1 MFNLEKKIDT
11 EQKFANLVYKD
22 FQTKRFGLTPCC
34 DVEIDEIKL
43 RKYLCD
49 YQEQKEHDD
58 ALEPTPDL
66 DITVVDC
73 DAVVPVPDPTPPDD
87 TPFPEPVELCRSIY
101 LNGIDQRIFLDGA
114 GDPYTNFNFN
124 KTHSHSIWV
133 KLPIPF
139 ITPRGYTRDYVFYS
153 RLTLTGTNAFGTGMV
168 FGYRQNV
175 DGLGNITGFLIYGL
189 YDNDPNN
196 TLEKAVI
203 VSLPT
208 NTWLNL
214 TVTSD
219 GLTAAGTRFY
229 TNGVEQ
235 TNVGGTRE
243 TLSSLI
249 TYNADAD
256 YEIGSITHRIAEV
269 GAMYSE
275 FLVHSLRSWDA
286 ILTPAEALVEYNNG
300 FKTVPPVNNANCVTN
315 VECNTS
321 LWNLTNTEFDID
333 ETQLPTTWSTDN
345 AIQAISLEFD
355 CPNGI

>member
-22 FQTKRFGLTPCC
+22 FQTKRFG
-34 DVEIDEIKL
+34 
-43 RKYLCD
+43 YLCD

-87 TPFPEPVELCRSIY
+87 TPFPPPVELCRSIY

-114 GDPYTNFNFN
+114 GDPYTNFNYN
-124 KTHSHSIWV
+124 QTHSHSIWI
-133 KLPIPF
+133 KLPVPF
-139 ITPRGYTRDYVFYS
+139 VTQRGYRRDYVFYS
-153 RLTLTGTNAFGTGMV
+153 RHTLTGTNAFGTGMV
-168 FGYRQNV
+168 FGYVQNV
-175 DGLGNITGFLIYGL
+175 DPFGNVTGFLVYGL

-269 GAMYSE
+269 GAIYSE

-345 AIQAISLEFD
+345 AIQAITLEFD